1 MSIRNWKWI
10 GFGIAFLFLITAP
23 FFLSAYWV
31 RLLTSVFMF
40 AVMAE
45 SWNILAGFCGYP
57 SFGNA
62 VFFGL
67 GAYTTCILMVKLH
80 QPFLVGVIAGAILCT
95 IYAIVLGF
103 PILRLKGHYF
113 AIATL
118 GLSEATKELVTNL
131 EKITKGSEGISLPII
146 PGDVKVIYAAFYF
159 AMFGIMIVTI
169 LFTYWM
175 SKRRLGYAFQA
186 IRADEEAALVTGI
199 NAAWYKTIAWSA
211 SAFFTGLVG
220 GVYAYWTAFI
230 NPEGV
235 FNVAITVKMLLMT
248 FLGGPGTVFGPIVGA
263 FIFEFLSELVW
274 STFVNVH
281 AAFLGVLIVLV
292 VIFMPGGF
300 MKLIKGKLSLASLL
314 AHIKENR
321 I

>member
-1 MSIRNWKWI
+1 
-10 GFGIAFLFLITAP
+10 
-23 FFLSAYWV
+23 
-31 RLLTSVFMF
+31 
-40 AVMAE
+40 
-45 SWNILAGFCGYP
+45 
-57 SFGNA
+57 
-62 VFFGL
+62 
-67 GAYTTCILMVKLH
+67 MVELH
-80 QPFLVGVIAGAILCT
+80 QPFIVGVIAGAILAT
-95 IYAIVLGF
+95 LFAILLGF

-113 AIATL
+113 AVATL

-131 EKITKGSEGISLPII
+131 DKITKGSEGISLPII

-274 STFVNVH
+274 STFVNIH

-300 MKLIKGKLSLASLL
+300 MKLMEGKLSLSSLL
-314 AHIKENR
+314 ANIKENR

>member
-10 GFGIAFLFLITAP
+10 TLGIAFVFLIAAP

-57 SFGNA
+57 SFGNV

-80 QPFLVGVIAGAILCT
+80 QSFLVGVIAGAILCA
-95 IYAIVLGF
+95 IYAIVLGL

-113 AIATL
+113 AVATL

-131 EKITKGSEGISLPII
+131 DKITNGSEGISLPII
-146 PGDVKVIYAAFYF
+146 PGNVKMIYAAFYF
-159 AMFGIMIVTI
+159 GMFGIMIVTI

-199 NAAWYKTIAWSA
+199 NTTWYKTIAWSA
-211 SAFFTGLVG
+211 SAFFTGLAG

-235 FNVAITVKMLLMT
+235 FNVAITVQMLIMT
-248 FLGGPGTVFGPIVGA
+248 FLGGPGTVIGPIVGA
-263 FIFEFLSELVW
+263 FIFEFLSEVVW
-274 STFVNVH
+274 STFVNIH

-300 MKLIKGKLSLASLL
+300 MKLMQGKLSLSSLY

>member
-1 MSIRNWKWI
+1 MMLRNWKWM
-10 GFGIAFLFLITAP
+10 GFGIAFVFLITAP

-31 RLLTSVFMF
+31 RVLTSVFMF

-57 SFGNA
+57 SFGNV

-67 GAYTTCILMVKLH
+67 GAYTTCVLMVKLH
-80 QPFLVGVIAGAILCT
+80 QPFLVGVIGGAILCA

-113 AIATL
+113 AVATL
-118 GLSEATKELVTNL
+118 GLAEATKELVTNL

-146 PGDVKVIYAAFYF
+146 PGDVKIIYAAFYF
-159 AMFGIMIVTI
+159 GMFGVMIVTI
-169 LFTYWM
+169 LFTHWM

-199 NAAWYKTIAWSA
+199 NTAWYKTIAWAVSA
-211 SAFFTGLVG
+211 LFTGLVG
-220 GVYAYWTAFI
+220 GIYAYWTAFI

-235 FNVAITVKMLLMT
+235 FNVGITVKMLVMT
-248 FLGGPGTVFGPIVGA
+248 FLGGPGTVLGPIFGA
-263 FIFEFLSELVW
+263 FIFEALSEIVW
-274 STFVNVH
+274 SHFINIH
-281 AAFLGVLIVLV
+281 AAFLGALIIVV

-300 MKLIKGKLSLASLL
+300 MKLMKGKLSLSYLIAN
-314 AHIKENR
+314 IKENR